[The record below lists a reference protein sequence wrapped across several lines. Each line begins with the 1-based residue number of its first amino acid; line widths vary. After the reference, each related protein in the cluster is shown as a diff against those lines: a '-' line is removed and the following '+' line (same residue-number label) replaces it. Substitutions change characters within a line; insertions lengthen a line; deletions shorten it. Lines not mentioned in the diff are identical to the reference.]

1 MLRVLFM
8 GTPDF
13 ACPVLEAVHRAG
25 HAVVTAVTQPDR
37 PAGRGGRLTPPPVK
51 VLAERLGIPV
61 LQPRRVRRP
70 EVVVRLRELAPDV
83 ILTAAFGQILP
94 AEVLAVPRLG
104 SLNVHASLLPR
115 YRGAAPI
122 HRAVMNGETE
132 TGVTIM
138 WMDEG
143 MDTGDMLIWRS
154 VPILPQDT
162 AGTVHDRL
170 AALGAELAVEALRL
184 VEEGRAPRIPQD
196 HARATYAPRLTRED
210 ERIDWS
216 EAAGRVRDR
225 VRGLS
230 PWPGAYTETPT
241 GNLKVW
247 AVEVVPGAPAAGPG
261 TVVAIPRGGAPVV
274 ACGEGAVA
282 LVEVQ
287 PEGRRR
293 MSGAAYA
300 AGHRLRP
307 GDRLGTPPGGANPEP
322 GSGDH

>member
-8 GTPDF
+8 GTPAF

-25 HAVVTAVTQPDR
+25 HEVVGVVTQPDR
-37 PAGRGGRLTPPPVK
+37 PAGRRGQLAPPPVK
-51 VLAERLGIPV
+51 VLARSLGLRV
-61 LQPRRVRRP
+61 LQPTRVRRP
-70 EVVVRLRELAPDV
+70 EVVRELAELRPDV
-83 ILTAAFGQILP
+83 TLTAAFGQILSP
-94 AEVLAVPRLG
+94 AVLAVPRLG

-122 HRAVMNGETE
+122 ARAIMAGEAE

-143 MDTGDMLIWRS
+143 MDTGDLLCWRA
-154 VPILPQDT
+154 VPIHPDDT
-162 AGTVHDRL
+162 AGTLHDRL

-196 HARATYAPRLTRED
+196 HALATYAPKLTRED

-216 EAAGRVRDR
+216 EPAARVRDR
-225 VRGLS
+225 VRALS
-230 PWPGAYTETPT
+230 PFPGAYTESPA
-241 GNLKVW
+241 GMLKVW
-247 AVEVVPGAPAAGPG
+247 AVELVPGAGGAPPG
-261 TVVAIPRGGAPVV
+261 MVVATPRGGAPVV

-282 LVEVQ
+282 LTEVQ

-293 MSGAAYA
+293 MSGQALV
-300 AGHRLRP
+300 AGYRLRP
-307 GDRLGTPPGGANPEP
+307 GDRLGTVSPGPNPDGTP
-322 GSGDH
+322 RDH